1 MCHAAGVAGAPKPTD
16 KTAWVPRLAKGMEA
30 LYASGIK
37 GKGAMPAKGGN
48 PSLADADVKAAV
60 DYMVSQAK

>member
-1 MCHAAGVAGAPKPTD
+1 MDG
-16 KTAWVPRLAKGMEA
+16 
-30 LYASGIK
+30 LYASALR

-60 DYMVSQAK
+60 DYLAARSR

>member
-1 MCHAAGVAGAPKPTD
+1 MDALVASA
-16 KTAWVPRLAKGMEA
+16 VR
-30 LYASGIK
+30 

-60 DYMVSQAK
+60 DYLVAQSR

>member
-1 MCHAAGVAGAPKPTD
+1 MD
-16 KTAWVPRLAKGMEA
+16 A
-30 LYASGIK
+30 LYTAAVR

-60 DYMVSQAK
+60 DYLVAQSR